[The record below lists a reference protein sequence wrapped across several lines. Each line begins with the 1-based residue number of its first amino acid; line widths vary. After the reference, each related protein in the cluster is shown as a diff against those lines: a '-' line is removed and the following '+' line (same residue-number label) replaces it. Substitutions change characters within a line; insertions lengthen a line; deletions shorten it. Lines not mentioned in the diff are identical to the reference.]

1 MTQMQTTALVKKV
14 YVSKFNWRIEGY
26 KEMIDEGILNAGN
39 VLKTQEVEFVG
50 IPFKW

>member
-1 MTQMQTTALVKKV
+1 MLAVRRCAL
-14 YVSKFNWRIEGY
+14 KFIELFNF
-26 KEMIDEGILNAGN
+26 DEGILNAGN